1 MDPIKLALSYEYLLR
16 KGAFIAERRNING
29 TMRYCIYENTHTP
42 LLILTKAE
50 YRYVSP
56 VLIAGKNKTEI
67 ISRSRIREQ
76 HGRTYLK
83 SIYLKIYKKPEN
95 ELKSNT
101 RNSNAIQKQGTS

>member
-29 TMRYCIYENTHTP
+29 TIRYCIYENTHSP

-56 VLIAGKNKTEI
+56 VLIPGKDKTEI

-76 HGRTYLK
+76 HGKTYLK
-83 SIYLKIYKKPEN
+83 SIYLKVYEKSKETALQANKKGI
-95 ELKSNT
+95 S
-101 RNSNAIQKQGTS
+101 